1 MLGWIWSWLPD
12 TNVNAQETSSAQI
25 AKTDNNLSS
34 LLCPKPAFV
43 ISSEEL
49 NLRRQNLRK
58 ISSGPVKLSF
68 REQLI
73 AQRAQL
79 QVVSLGT
86 HKTCSPLLDEILKQR
101 AMLRHVM

>member
-1 MLGWIWSWLPD
+1 MFGWIWSWLPD
-12 TNVNAQETSSAQI
+12 TNAPAQETRPEQAG
-25 AKTDNNLSS
+25 KTENIPSS
-34 LLCPKPAFV
+34 LLPKPAFV

-58 ISSGPVKLSF
+58 ISSNAPIKLSF

-79 QVVSLGT
+79 QVVNVAAR
-86 HKTCSPLLDEILKQR
+86 KTCSPLLNQILMQR